1 MTELQIFVPVIVSQL
16 AWTVAFIFVAAVAIS
31 AYDTVKRSAV
41 AGATSASS
49 LAMQS
54 PIWSDRE
61 SCHEPRPSE
70 KRHPA
75 ETWLLEPTDAGET
88 MSSVERSGNKEWSS
102 SRLDPD

>member
-49 LAMQS
+49 LAMRS
-54 PIWSDRE
+54 PI
-61 SCHEPRPSE
+61 
-70 KRHPA
+70 
-75 ETWLLEPTDAGET
+75 
-88 MSSVERSGNKEWSS
+88 
-102 SRLDPD
+102 